1 MVNQQGASSYSV
13 VVVAYR
19 DMVRPLSIRGNCDR
33 NARDAEE
40 HEDQRPPRK
49 VGEATVDSRY
59 YRADK
64 SDDPGELFM
73 TKPLVICRVH
83 PGAAHSIL
91 TIPIDMVASAK
102 GSPIMR
108 PRLKPDDLWP

>member
-1 MVNQQGASSYSV
+1 VTATYC
-13 VVVAYR
+13 
-19 DMVRPLSIRGNCDR
+19 DMVRPLRIRGDR
-33 NARDAEE
+33 NGDARNAEE

-49 VGEATVDSRY
+49 VGETTVNSRY